1 MKPKVKTWLNQ
12 IESGMI
18 SSNTTRILHYIMMHD
33 GCTILH
39 MREDLLC
46 SHQTLTAIISA
57 LMDEGLV
64 KSIGE
69 IEVDGSHYSRM
80 KYVCNNVDRII
91 QINKRREEKFN
102 RFLLSMGEYLDKL
115 DVIQEHLDK
124 LKLEDLNH
132 LHTHTHHESTELES
146 KSQRHIQG
154 SLF

>member
-18 SSNTTRILHYIMMHD
+18 SSNTTRILNYIMNNE

-46 SHQTLTAIISA
+46 SHQTMTAIISS

-64 KSIGE
+64 KMDGE
-69 IEVDGSHYSRM
+69 IEQDNSHYSKLYFVNDIDER
-80 KYVCNNVDRII
+80 KSLVSDRHEERFKKF
-91 QINKRREEKFN
+91 IN
-102 RFLLSMGEYLDKL
+102 SMHDYLDRL
-115 DVIQEHLDK
+115 DDIQEHLDT
-124 LKLEDLNH
+124 LRAELVYEL
-132 LHTHTHHESTELES
+132 THEPNDTTG
-146 KSQRHIQG
+146 SQRIHPNGVQG

>member
-18 SSNTTRILHYIMMHD
+18 TSNTTKILNYIMNHD

-46 SHQTLTAIISA
+46 SHQTLTAIVSS

-64 KSIGE
+64 KAIGE
-69 IEVDGSHYSRM
+69 IEVDSSHYSKM
-80 KYVCNNVDRII
+80 FYVSDSIERIGN
-91 QINKRREEKFN
+91 INKRKEEKFH
-102 RFLLSMGEYLDKL
+102 RFILSMGEYLDKL
-115 DVIQEHLDK
+115 DIIQEHLDI
-124 LKLEDLNH
+124 LRLEDLNH
-132 LHTHTHHESTELES
+132 SHTHTHESIELES
-146 KSQRHIQG
+146 THQGHIQG

>member
-80 KYVCNNVDRII
+80 KYVSDSVDRIM
-91 QINKRREEKFN
+91 QMNKRREEKFH
-102 RFLLSMGEYLDKL
+102 RFILSMGEYLDKL
-115 DVIQEHLDK
+115 DVIQQHLDT
-124 LKLEDLNH
+124 LKLEDIN
-132 LHTHTHHESTELES
+132 HTHTHHESTELES
-146 KSQRHIQG
+146 KSQTSLQG
-154 SLF
+154 TLF

>member
-69 IEVDGSHYSRM
+69 IEVDSSHYSRM
-80 KYVCNNVDRII
+80 KYVSDSVDRIM

-102 RFLLSMGEYLDKL
+102 RFILSMGEYLDKL
-115 DVIQEHLDK
+115 DVIQQHLDT
-124 LKLEDLNH
+124 LKLEDIN
-132 LHTHTHHESTELES
+132 HTHTHHESTELES
-146 KSQRHIQG
+146 KSQTSVQG
-154 SLF
+154 TLF

>member
-18 SSNTTRILHYIMMHD
+18 STNTTRILHYIMKHD

-46 SHQTLTAIISA
+46 SHQTLTAIISS

-69 IEVDGSHYSRM
+69 IEVDSSHYSKM
-80 KYVCNNVDRII
+80 FYVSDSLEQIV
-91 QINKRREEKFN
+91 QINKRAKEKFH

-115 DVIQEHLDK
+115 DIIQEHLDK
-124 LKLEDLNH
+124 LKLEDLNQY
-132 LHTHTHHESTELES
+132 THTHESIELES
-146 KSQRHIQG
+146 AHQGHIQG

>member
-1 MKPKVKTWLNQ
+1 
-12 IESGMI
+12 
-18 SSNTTRILHYIMMHD
+18 MMND
-33 GCTILH
+33 GRTILH

-46 SHQTLTAIISA
+46 SHQTLTAIISN

-69 IEVDGSHYSRM
+69 IEVDGSHYS
-80 KYVCNNVDRII
+80 KLCYISNDVDRIN
-91 QINKRREEKFN
+91 QIDKRKEEKFQ

-132 LHTHTHHESTELES
+132 SHTHTHHESTELES
-146 KSQRHIQG
+146 KSQTSVQG
-154 SLF
+154 ILF

>member
-80 KYVCNNVDRII
+80 KYVSDSVDRIM
-91 QINKRREEKFN
+91 QMNKRREEKFH

-115 DVIQEHLDK
+115 DVIQQHLDA
-124 LKLEDLNH
+124 LKLEDIN
-132 LHTHTHHESTELES
+132 HTHTHHESTELES
-146 KSQRHIQG
+146 KSQGHIQG

>member
-18 SSNTTRILHYIMMHD
+18 STNTTRILHYIMNHD

-46 SHQTLTAIISA
+46 SHQTLTAIISS

-64 KSIGE
+64 KAIGE
-69 IEVDGSHYSRM
+69 IEVDSSHYSKM
-80 KYVCNNVDRII
+80 FYVSDPVERIV
-91 QINKRREEKFN
+91 QMNKRAREKFQ

-115 DVIQEHLDK
+115 DIIQEHLDI
-124 LKLEDLNH
+124 LKLQDLNH
-132 LHTHTHHESTELES
+132 TTTHTHESIELES
-146 KSQRHIQG
+146 ASQGHIQG

>member
-18 SSNTTRILHYIMMHD
+18 SSNTTRILHYIMMND
-33 GCTILH
+33 GITILH

-46 SHQTLTAIISA
+46 SHQTLTAIISN

-69 IEVDGSHYSRM
+69 IEVDGSHYS
-80 KYVCNNVDRII
+80 KLCYISNDVDRIK
-91 QINKRREEKFN
+91 QIDKRKEEKFH
-102 RFLLSMGEYLDKL
+102 RFILSMGEYLDKL
-115 DVIQEHLDK
+115 DVIQQHLDA
-124 LKLEDLNH
+124 LKLEDIN
-132 LHTHTHHESTELES
+132 HTHTHHESTELES
-146 KSQRHIQG
+146 KSQGHIQG